1 MSTPVNSSL
10 NVQSCNVHP
19 YELISHCPMLQWLPP
34 VNSPLIV
41 QCCND
46 YPLWSHLSMFSPAM
60 STPVNSSFNAQSC
73 NVHPREFIFQ
83 CSVLQCPP
91 LWTHLSMSSP
101 AMSTPVNS
109 SLNVQS
115 CNVHSCE
122 FISQRPV
129 LQCPLLWIHLSMS
142 NPAMSTP
149 VNSSLNVQFCN
160 VRTCEFNTQ
169 SCNFSSLNRCYFPQ
183 ESGRGWT
190 KDEANGSLCLVGF
203 SAQSFLHSFH
213 AADCMARSP
222 SDQWTSGQTNLI
234 TGRVAAAHGRFNGSD
249 GVSVHPTL
257 IHASLDPPES
267 KSQTASQSV
276 PQFLQSSLQSG
287 WLYLFA

>member
-122 FISQRPV
+122 FISQCPI
-129 LQCPLLWIHLSMS
+129 LQCPPRWIHLSMS
-142 NPAMSTP
+142 SSAMSAP
-149 VNSSLNVQFCN
+149 VNSIPSPAISAVWTDATSPKSLVEDGQRMRPMDHFAWLDS
-160 VRTCEFNTQ
+160 VLR
-169 SCNFSSLNRCYFPQ
+169 
-183 ESGRGWT
+183 
-190 KDEANGSLCLVGF
+190 V
-203 SAQSFLHSFH
+203 SFIPFTLLTAWPEVHL
-213 AADCMARSP
+213 
-222 SDQWTSGQTNLI
+222 TSEQVVKLI
-234 TGRVAAAHGRFNGSD
+234 
-249 GVSVHPTL
+249 
-257 IHASLDPPES
+257 
-267 KSQTASQSV
+267 
-276 PQFLQSSLQSG
+276 
-287 WLYLFA
+287 W